1 MSETILDELRGID
14 LSKLPKAEKLQLLEL
29 LETRERLIRENR
41 LARYSP
47 YPKQS
52 EFHAAG
58 GFAGVRERLLIAGN
72 QVGKTLSAG
81 YEVAMHLTGLYPSW
95 WTGKRWSR
103 PVVGWAGGVTG
114 ESTRDNPQRI
124 LLGRVG
130 EWGTGSIPAMAMQP
144 LDKSIIR
151 SVHGVADAIDHVKVK
166 HVSGG
171 TSLLYF
177 KHYSQGREKWQGE
190 SLDFVWFDEEP
201 PEDIYTEGLTRTNA
215 TKGITFITF
224 TPLLGM
230 SNVVKRFLLDK
241 QPGTH
246 VTLMTIDD
254 ALHYTPEQRAA
265 IVASYAPHEREAR
278 TMGIPIMGSGRV
290 FPVEEGAFSEG
301 RIELAHWWP
310 RIAGM
315 DFGWDHPTAVV
326 WLAWDRDDDVVHLYD
341 CYRVRQESVL
351 IHSEAIKSRGAWI
364 PVAWPHDGR
373 NETAQAQGVSLAK
386 QYAKRGVNMLR
397 DAATWPDGSNGVEAG
412 LMDMLDRMQT
422 GRLRVA
428 SHLSDWWEEF
438 RIYHREDGKLVKKG
452 DDLMSAT
459 RYALM
464 MLRKAEL
471 MPSVR
476 TDVPVT
482 GYGVLDLETGF

>member
-1 MSETILDELRGID
+1 MSEVLDELRRVD
-14 LSKLPKAEKLQLLEL
+14 LKTLSKADKLQLIEL
-29 LETRERLIRENR
+29 LATRERLIEENQ
-41 LARYSP
+41 LARYRP
-47 YPKQS
+47 YPKQA

-72 QVGKTLSAG
+72 QLGKTVCAG
-81 YEVAMHLTGLYPSW
+81 FEVAMHATGLYPDDW
-95 WTGKRWSR
+95 KGRRWKR
-103 PVVGWAGGVTG
+103 PVVGWASGVTG

-130 EWGTGSIPAMAMQP
+130 SWGTGSIPAIAMQP
-144 LDKSIIR
+144 LDRSIIR
-151 SVHGVADAIDHVKVK
+151 SSHGVADAVDHIKVK
-166 HVSGG
+166 HISGG
-171 TSLLYF
+171 TSLIYF

-215 TKGITFITF
+215 TKGIAFITF

-246 VTLMTIDD
+246 VTQMTIED

-265 IVASYAPHEREAR
+265 IVASYPAHEREAR

-301 RIELAHWWP
+301 RIEIPHYWP
-310 RIAGM
+310 RIAAL

-326 WLAWDRDDDVVHLYD
+326 WLAWDRDNDVIHLYD

-351 IHSEAIKSRGAWI
+351 IHAEAIKARGAWI

-373 NETAQAQGVSLAK
+373 NETAQAQGVSLSA
-386 QYAKRGVNMLR
+386 QYRKRGVNMTR

-412 LMDMLDRMQT
+412 IMDMLDRMQT

-464 MLRKAEL
+464 MLRKADV
-471 MPSVR
+471 MPSTLPKYETV
-476 TDVPVT
+476 
-482 GYGVLDLETGF
+482 GYGVLDAETGF